1 MRPDYSEFNRR
12 LTVEKATVT
21 TDARGNE
28 VRTWAAYHSCYAGVK
43 PYDEYVQTEER
54 RPDYNTVTEFK
65 LRYCAKAAE
74 IVPETYRIRYGGTIH
89 RILTATDV
97 NAEHKIV
104 KIKAV
109 VDSGKAA
116 T

>member
-1 MRPDYSEFNRR
+1 MNTNYSEFDRR
-12 LTVEKATVT
+12 ITTEQATVT
-21 TDARGNE
+21 LDSLGNE

-65 LRYCAKAAE
+65 IRYCEKAAA

-97 NAEHKIV
+97 NGAHQII

-109 VDSGKAA
+109 IDSGKAL
-116 T
+116 

>member
-1 MRPDYSEFNRR
+1 MNTNYSEFDRR
-12 LTVEKATVT
+12 ITVEKATVT
-21 TDARGNE
+21 LDRRQNE
-28 VRTWAAYHSCYAGVK
+28 VKTWETFHSCYAGVK

-65 LRYCAKAAE
+65 IRYCAKAAE
-74 IVPETYRIRYGGTIH
+74 IVPETYRLRYGGTLH

-97 NAEHKIV
+97 NGAHQII

-109 VDSGKAA
+109 IDSGKAL
-116 T
+116 

>member
-1 MRPDYSEFNRR
+1 MNTNYYEFDRR
-12 LTVEKATVT
+12 ITVEKVT
-21 TDARGNE
+21 AVLDERKNE
-28 VRTWAAYHSCYAGVK
+28 VKTWVVFHSCYAGVK

-65 LRYCAKAAE
+65 IRYCEKAAE
-74 IVPETYRIRYGGTIH
+74 IVPETFRIRYGGTIH

-97 NAEHKIV
+97 NGSHQII

-109 VDSGKAA
+109 IDSGKAQ
-116 T
+116 

>member
-1 MRPDYSEFNRR
+1 MNTQYYEFDRR
-12 LTVEKATVT
+12 IVIEKAATVT
-21 TDARGNE
+21 DTKGNE
-28 VRTWAAYHSCYAGVK
+28 THTWTTYYSCAAGVK
-43 PYDEYVQTEER
+43 PFDEYVQTEER

-65 LRYCAKAAE
+65 LRYCAKAAA
-74 IVPETYRIRYGGTIH
+74 IVPEIYRIRYNGGVH

-97 NAEHKIV
+97 NGAHEIV

-109 VDSGKAA
+109 ITDG